1 MALHPQSLAALSAH
15 FAQFPQTRR
24 ELQVAAEG
32 SLDSAWDD
40 EEDAASA
47 GDAHHSSHKRRR
59 NGPRGPPPLLMR
71 PHASVTPE
79 QAHARAAD
87 LAGRVAAS
95 PELSAIQRGAR
106 QPPRGRV

>member
-15 FAQFPQTRR
+15 FAQFPQTQR

-47 GDAHHSSHKRRR
+47 GDATER
-59 NGPRGPPPLLMR
+59 
-71 PHASVTPE
+71 
-79 QAHARAAD
+79 Q
-87 LAGRVAAS
+87 LA
-95 PELSAIQRGAR
+95 
-106 QPPRGRV
+106 